1 MNEREEPKSEKIDP
15 DLTEAE
21 VAEIQAWLADGGAV
35 LIDVREPQEYEYE
48 HVPGALLHPLSFLD
62 VDVFPP
68 ISGSR
73 LVFMC
78 AVGKRSAAA
87 IKQLQKAGFTDL
99 VNMAGGLDAWREAG
113 FDLEGARFE
122 AHDYMI

>member
-1 MNEREEPKSEKIDP
+1 MSSNPSENEIA
-15 DLTEAE
+15 EAE
-21 VAEIQAWLADGGAV
+21 VAEVQAWLADGEAV
-35 LIDVREPQEYEYE
+35 LIDVREPQEYEVE
-48 HVPGALLHPLSFLD
+48 PVPGALLHPLSFLD
-62 VDVFPP
+62 PDVFPP
-68 ISGSR
+68 ISGPR

-87 IKQLQKAGFTDL
+87 IKQLQKAGFADL

-113 FDLEGARFE
+113 YDLEGARFE

>member
-1 MNEREEPKSEKIDP
+1 MTERETPEPGGTHP
-15 DLTEAE
+15 DVTEAE
-21 VAEIQAWLADGGAV
+21 VAEVQAWLADGEAV
-35 LIDVREPQEYEYE
+35 LIDVREPQEYEFE

-62 VDVFPP
+62 PDVFPP
-68 ISGSR
+68 ISGPR

-87 IKQLQKAGFTDL
+87 IKQLQKAGFADL

-113 FDLEGARFE
+113 YDLEGARFE